1 MIIIYVL
8 NLIFFTIFNFYRTM
22 IWISLIVFIL
32 IIRIAF
38 AGCFTAA
45 SVIITT
51 AVGKS
56 LLGTVNGLSV
66 AFMNVTR

>member
-1 MIIIYVL
+1 MV
-8 NLIFFTIFNFYRTM
+8 
-22 IWISLIVFIL
+22 WISLIVFIW

-56 LLGTVNGLSV
+56 LLGTANGLSIAV
-66 AFMNVTR
+66 FNFSR